1 MTSAG
6 DILDPDGFPI
16 STAEGYQWGPSL
28 AWDGTN
34 YLVAWT
40 DERDEGSI
48 YGARVSPDTT
58 VLDPE
63 GIQISFYH
71 DYEAFTSVAWSG
83 TEYLVVWA
91 DARHSSSTYAARV
104 TPGGAVLDPDGI
116 LVSQWGHYDYTGVAW
131 NGGSFLVA
139 WDDERDL
146 QTRNDVYAARVAE
159 DGTVLDPSGIG
170 VVTEEGMESSPD
182 VVAGEGSALVAWDAV
197 GAGGARIDPAGNVLD
212 PDGIEISTAP
222 GVDGAAV
229 ASNGADFFAAWRD
242 TRLGSSL
249 GWKVFGAR
257 IQGDGTVLDPEG
269 ILISTSAN
277 QQGDASVAWDGEH
290 YFVVWA
296 DYRPGRPAP
305 DYGIYG
311 ARLTA
316 DGESLDG
323 TGILLSSAENAQRP
337 HVAWDGTV
345 FLVTWEQWGSTECA
359 ICATRVTSSGEVLD
373 PDGLSLSDHL
383 FDSHAVVAASPE
395 SFLVGWYRS
404 STPSSL
410 VVGRVTSSG
419 VVLDPAGIVVGTGG
433 GTSSDP
439 SVAWSGESYLLA
451 WHRQNDIYGGRVAAD
466 GTVLDPGGVPISTAP
481 EAQDYPSVAWGGSMF
496 LVAWMDQRNYPYR
509 DAYASRVTS
518 AGVALDPNGIRIGRG
533 DLVSVSWARFSFL
546 VSRSL
551 ANGTD
556 VGGNRVAEDGH
567 VVDAVPFDI
576 AASPDDEWINGS
588 VSGPVGRVAVVY
600 GRFATERRTAIRSG
614 SSSASSMT
622 TTLRH
627 HHLHHHLR
635 RRHLRHHHLRHH
647 HLRRR
652 RRHLRRRHLRR
663 RHLRHHHL
671 RRLRRRR
678 HLRRRRRHHRR
689 RHLRR
694 HLRLHHPRQPA
705 AACRA

>member
-1 MTSAG
+1 MARGSISAAAACATAGLLLAVGASGATGAPISEGRALAQASPPIRDDDVIVSPEYAVADAVPSARRRTDEDPAVAWNGSEYLVVFTDSPIFTGDDDVYGMRLDADGNPLDPAAFPIAKRAEDQSFPDVAWDGENFLVVYEDSSLEGINHDIFATRVTSAG

-466 GTVLDPGGVPISTAP
+466 GTVLDPEVCRSRQLPRHRTTQAWPGAARCFSSPGWISATTP
-481 EAQDYPSVAWGGSMF
+481 T
-496 LVAWMDQRNYPYR
+496 
-509 DAYASRVTS
+509 VTHT
-518 AGVALDPNGIRIGRG
+518 R
-533 DLVSVSWARFSFL
+533 
-546 VSRSL
+546 L
-551 ANGTD
+551 A
-556 VGGNRVAEDGH
+556 
-567 VVDAVPFDI
+567 
-576 AASPDDEWINGS
+576 
-588 VSGPVGRVAVVY
+588 
-600 GRFATERRTAIRSG
+600 
-614 SSSASSMT
+614 
-622 TTLRH
+622 
-627 HHLHHHLR
+627 
-635 RRHLRHHHLRHH
+635 
-647 HLRRR
+647 
-652 RRHLRRRHLRR
+652 
-663 RHLRHHHL
+663 
-671 RRLRRRR
+671 
-678 HLRRRRRHHRR
+678 
-689 RHLRR
+689 
-694 HLRLHHPRQPA
+694 
-705 AACRA
+705 